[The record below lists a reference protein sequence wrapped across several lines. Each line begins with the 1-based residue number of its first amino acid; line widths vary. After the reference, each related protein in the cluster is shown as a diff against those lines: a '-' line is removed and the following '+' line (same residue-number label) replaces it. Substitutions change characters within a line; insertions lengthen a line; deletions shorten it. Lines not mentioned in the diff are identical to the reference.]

1 MGLTQSLRAVVDQF
15 GGARDDYDDYDD
27 YDDDAS
33 AGPAG
38 YERDEAPR
46 REPGEAPRREP
57 GAGADYDDIYCDGPL
72 RGSPPMSARA
82 ARPLA
87 LVRPPRLG
95 FALVTPQDFE
105 AAQQIADH
113 LRADSLVIVD
123 MESCGRDL
131 AERLTDFCSGL
142 AYALE
147 GSLQHIGAQV
157 VLLAPHNVDLSSEAS
172 GGLRERRFFN
182 RV

>member
-27 YDDDAS
+27 YNDDAS
-33 AGPAG
+33 AGPAEH
-38 YERDEAPR
+38 ERDEAPR
-46 REPGEAPRREP
+46 RERG
-57 GAGADYDDIYCDGPL
+57 GADYDDIYRDEPL
-72 RGSPPMSARA
+72 RRSPPVRELA

-87 LVRPPRLG
+87 LVRAPRLG
-95 FALVTPQDFE
+95 FSRVTPQDFE

-123 MESCGRDL
+123 LEGCGRDL
-131 AERLTDFCSGL
+131 STRLTDFCSGL

-147 GSLQHIGAQV
+147 GSLEHIGEKV

-182 RV
+182 QV

>member
-1 MGLTQSLRAVVDQF
+1 MGLAQALRAVVDQF

-27 YDDDAS
+27 YDDDALT
-33 AGPAG
+33 GPSG

-46 REPGEAPRREP
+46 RARG
-57 GAGADYDDIYCDGPL
+57 GSADYDDIYRGEPL
-72 RGSPPMSARA
+72 RRSPSARERDV
-82 ARPLA
+82 RPLS

-95 FALVTPQDFE
+95 FSLVSPQDFD

-113 LRADSLVIVD
+113 LRADGLVIVD
-123 MESCGRDL
+123 LESCGQDL
-131 AERLTDFCSGL
+131 AKRLTDFCSGL
-142 AYALE
+142 TYALE
-147 GSLQHIGAQV
+147 GSLQHISEQV
-157 VLLAPHNVDLSSEAS
+157 LLLAPHNVELSSESS